1 VGDGAKRVLTSRVD
15 ELATATDPIS

>member
-1 VGDGAKRVLTSRVD
+1 VGDGAKRVLTSRDD